1 MLNWIMGLF
10 THSYK
15 DVKTYHKDFVN
26 IVLNRYCKDVT
37 LNDNYYRFIKI
48 DELNYI
54 LKDKID
60 ISDFGKYESEFND
73 CDDSRDI
80 LLGKIKTLRKGWA
93 LGRCEIQG
101 HALLC
106 FIDTDSKLWLLD
118 NNKSIREPKEKEILR
133 IEF

>member
-1 MLNWIMGLF
+1 METLRQLDLMNCQTL
-10 THSYK
+10 TCSAE
-15 DVKTYHKDFVN
+15 DFLAKVSA
-26 IVLNRYCKDVT
+26 L
-37 LNDNYYRFIKI
+37 LA
-48 DELNYI
+48 
-54 LKDKID
+54 
-60 ISDFGKYESEFND
+60 SEE
-73 CDDSRDI
+73 DSRDI